1 MKIMPKME
9 KLISVPDEV
18 ELGIISE
25 ILEKNNV
32 PFIIQDTSMGM
43 RIYSGNSLFG
53 TEIQVEE
60 HDLER
65 ARELIANFLPD
76 EDNVE

>member
-1 MKIMPKME
+1 MPKME